1 MLESL
6 GLGSNGGS
14 MVVSGLIDYLVPFS
28 MSLQGRLFKEQKKWQ
43 QELDEEKMNIL
54 ERMETRRLRC
64 LENIENRRAALQK
77 YLQSKQIEPDEE
89 ITMFEA
95 RAMRQTKLL
104 MTQENASSVLQDQL
118 LQDALRT
125 FPLNVSP
132 LVLLKKRDQSL
143 SHQLAFSEYNYRLNS
158 NLSNGNNE
166 ISVEQLYEE
175 VEATRHCPGALNIFV
190 APVYVDSKIKD
201 KEALCNQIWDTV
213 YQRMES
219 FFTANYNRSGDH
231 PVIFYPTAWNEK
243 YNPGMNLAE
252 NLHFFMKGLPCIVI
266 EPRFDGA
273 TFRMVLS
280 AWGLGYNS
288 TIHHRTELNFP
299 INIYTVL
306 ACSVYERSK
315 KALDAIKEIEG
326 LPDFQKY
333 GFGQITDTLQRNVD
347 LFRALHIEERIKE
360 NRMEEIEA
368 LGLYNI
374 FKIEPAQDLAALSE
388 YLYAHIGMNL
398 AMLADIHHLCSY
410 DINPILPQ
418 LLKPYFP
425 TLYKDEE
432 IRIQLF
438 REYKKSYL
446 WLCIEETDF
455 KAMRDLR
462 KLQMANVKNFLDLS
476 DAMESSEL

>member
-104 MTQENASSVLQDQL
+104 MAQENASSVLQDQL

-166 ISVEQLYEE
+166 ISVEQL
-175 VEATRHCPGALNIFV
+175 
-190 APVYVDSKIKD
+190 
-201 KEALCNQIWDTV
+201 
-213 YQRMES
+213 
-219 FFTANYNRSGDH
+219 
-231 PVIFYPTAWNEK
+231 
-243 YNPGMNLAE
+243 
-252 NLHFFMKGLPCIVI
+252 
-266 EPRFDGA
+266 
-273 TFRMVLS
+273 
-280 AWGLGYNS
+280 
-288 TIHHRTELNFP
+288 
-299 INIYTVL
+299 
-306 ACSVYERSK
+306 
-315 KALDAIKEIEG
+315 
-326 LPDFQKY
+326 
-333 GFGQITDTLQRNVD
+333 
-347 LFRALHIEERIKE
+347 
-360 NRMEEIEA
+360 
-368 LGLYNI
+368 
-374 FKIEPAQDLAALSE
+374 
-388 YLYAHIGMNL
+388 
-398 AMLADIHHLCSY
+398 
-410 DINPILPQ
+410 
-418 LLKPYFP
+418 
-425 TLYKDEE
+425 
-432 IRIQLF
+432 
-438 REYKKSYL
+438 
-446 WLCIEETDF
+446 
-455 KAMRDLR
+455 
-462 KLQMANVKNFLDLS
+462 
-476 DAMESSEL
+476 